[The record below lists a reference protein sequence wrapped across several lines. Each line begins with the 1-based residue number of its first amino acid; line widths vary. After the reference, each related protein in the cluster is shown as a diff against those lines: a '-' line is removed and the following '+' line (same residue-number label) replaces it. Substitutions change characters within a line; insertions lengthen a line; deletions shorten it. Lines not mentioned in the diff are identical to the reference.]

1 MKSSM
6 VSRYCGRSNKRSI
19 EPFKSGKEFSLFKF
33 VIIAVTSKEAFEEL
47 FVGCKE

>member
-19 EPFKSGKEFSLFKF
+19 EPFKRVKEFALFKF
-33 VIIAVTSKEAFEEL
+33 VIIAETSKEGVGEL
-47 FVGCKE
+47 FVSCKE